1 MDQQVF
7 HTFVF
12 STGNHRSET
21 KCLGQNYQKQWQ
33 NTLLFSLRFKHF
45 QLTKL
50 LELKH
55 WNKTGTCYY
64 SSQQRW
70 KWLET
75 SLTAAP
81 RSLWNLLCLH
91 THTVVLATVIAAVFS
106 SPELTNCCT
115 NGSKST
121 TKDHVRAWNEMHKHS
136 RRKMNLN
143 CWKCQP
149 CTVHLGEDVLRSSR
163 MVCVCAAMSLHEL

>member
-1 MDQQVF
+1 MEMV
-7 HTFVF
+7 
-12 STGNHRSET
+12 RM
-21 KCLGQNYQKQWQ
+21 
-33 NTLLFSLRFKHF
+33 
-45 QLTKL
+45 
-50 LELKH
+50 
-55 WNKTGTCYY
+55 
-64 SSQQRW
+64 
-70 KWLET
+70 

-81 RSLWNLLCLH
+81 WSLWNLLCLH

-121 TKDHVRAWNEMHKHS
+121 TKDHIRAWNEMHKHS

-163 MVCVCAAMSLHEL
+163 MVCVCAAMSLHELWEKRKYWAKSFCLIYVSASEQVPDGSRRVSSYIKRHLYVFAKVQTAILVGFFLLFPGLAFINTERL